1 MASFSKTLRAH
12 AKAIPG
18 AHYLWRTLRNIGDP
32 HERAVRR
39 AQTLSPGLL
48 LQPSHYTS
56 VDRYPWLFKF
66 LGEKL
71 SHQKAPHVLSYGC
84 ATGEELFSLEVYLA
98 DAALVGIDINP
109 RNIEICRRKF
119 AKRGAKSDMQFRCAG
134 SPADEAPESYDAILC
149 LAVLRHGALQ
159 DRVPDNC
166 APWIQFAAVDQMVTD
181 LARCVKPGGYLA
193 IWHSHFRFADMTVA
207 SQFRAVL
214 SHERSGRE
222 STPFYGPDNRRL
234 DGANYCDAV
243 FQKLA

>member
-1 MASFSKTLRAH
+1 MASLTKTLRAN

-18 AHYLWRTLRNIGDP
+18 ARSLWRALRSVVDP
-32 HERAVRR
+32 HERAVKR

-56 VDRYPWLFKF
+56 ADRYPWLFKF
-66 LGEKL
+66 LGEQL
-71 SHQKAPHVLSYGC
+71 SKQEAVRILSYGC
-84 ATGEELFSLEVYLA
+84 ATGEELFSLQAYLP

-109 RNIEICRRKF
+109 RNIAICNRKF
-119 AKRGAKSDMQFRCAG
+119 AKSGAKSDMQFRCAG
-134 SPADEAPESYDAILC
+134 SPAEEATNSYDAIMC

-159 DRVPDNC
+159 DQMPDDC
-166 APWIQFAAVDQMVTD
+166 APWIQFAAVEKMVSE

-193 IWHSHFRFADMTVA
+193 IWHSHFRFADMSVA

-214 SHERSGRE
+214 SHDRSDRE
-222 STPFYGPDNRRL
+222 GTPLYGPDNRRL
-234 DGANYCDAV
+234 KGADYCDAI

>member
-1 MASFSKTLRAH
+1 MASLTKTLRAN

-18 AHYLWRTLRNIGDP
+18 ARSLWRALRSVVDP
-32 HERAVRR
+32 HERAVKR

-66 LGEKL
+66 LGGKL
-71 SHQKAPHVLSYGC
+71 SHQKAPRILSYGC
-84 ATGEELFSLEVYLA
+84 ATGEELFSLQAYLP

-109 RNIEICRRKF
+109 RNIAICERKF
-119 AKRGAKSDMQFRCAG
+119 AKSGAKRDMQFRCAG
-134 SPADEAPESYDAILC
+134 LPAGEASESYDAILC

-159 DRVPDNC
+159 DHMPDDC
-166 APWIQFAAVDQMVTD
+166 EPWIQFAAVDLMVSE
-181 LARCVKPGGYLA
+181 LARCVKLGGYLA

-207 SQFRAVL
+207 AQFRAVL
-214 SHERSGRE
+214 SNERSGRE

-234 DGANYCDAV
+234 KGADYSDAV

>member
-1 MASFSKTLRAH
+1 MASFTQTLRAK
-12 AKAIPG
+12 AIAIPG
-18 AHYLWRTLRNIGDP
+18 AQSLWRALRGMLHP

-39 AQTLSPGLL
+39 AQRLSPDLL

-66 LGEKL
+66 LGEQL
-71 SHQKAPHVLSYGC
+71 SDQKAPRVLSYGC
-84 ATGEELFSLEVYLA
+84 ATGEELFSLEAYLP

-109 RNIEICRRKF
+109 RNITICNRKF
-119 AKRGAKSDMQFRCAG
+119 AKNGAKSDMQFRCAG
-134 SPADEAPESYDAILC
+134 SPAEEALESYDAILC

-159 DRVPDNC
+159 DRLPDNC
-166 APWIQFAAVDQMVTD
+166 TPWIQFAAVDQMVTE

-193 IWHSHFRFADMTVA
+193 IWHSHFRFADMSVA
-207 SQFRAVL
+207 AEFRTVL

-234 DGANYCDAV
+234 NGAEYCDAV

>member
-1 MASFSKTLRAH
+1 MASFTKTLRAN

-18 AHYLWRTLRNIGDP
+18 AQSLWRSLRGIVHP

-39 AQTLSPGLL
+39 AQMLSPGLL
-48 LQPSHYTS
+48 LQPSHFTS

-71 SHQKAPHVLSYGC
+71 AKYEAPRVLSYGC
-84 ATGEELFSLEVYLA
+84 ATGEELFSLQAYSP
-98 DAALVGIDINP
+98 DAQLVGIDINP
-109 RNIEICRRKF
+109 RNIAICNRKL
-119 AKRGAKSDMQFRCAG
+119 AKRAAKSDMQFRCAG
-134 SPADEAPESYDAILC
+134 SPADEAPESFDAILC

-159 DRVPDNC
+159 EQLPDNC

-193 IWHSHFRFADMTVA
+193 IWHSHFRFADMSVA
-207 SQFRAVL
+207 AQFTPVL
-214 SHERSGRE
+214 SHERSSRE

-234 DGANYCDAV
+234 DGADYCDAV

>member
-1 MASFSKTLRAH
+1 MSSFAKALRAH

-18 AHYLWRTLRNIGDP
+18 VQSLWLALRGIVDP

-39 AQTLSPGLL
+39 AQKLSPGLL
-48 LQPSHYTS
+48 LQPSNYTKG
-56 VDRYPWLFKF
+56 DRYPWLFKF
-66 LGEKL
+66 LGEQL
-71 SHQKAPHVLSYGC
+71 SYPEAPRILSYGC
-84 ATGEELFSLEVYLA
+84 ATGEELLSLQAYSP

-119 AKRGAKSDMQFRCAG
+119 AKRGAQSDMQFRCAG
-134 SPADEAPESYDAILC
+134 SPVDEATESYDAIMC

-159 DRVPDNC
+159 DKEPDNC
-166 APWIQFAAVDQMVTD
+166 APWIQFAAVDEMVTE
-181 LARCVKPGGYLA
+181 LARCLKPGGYLA
-193 IWHSHFRFADMTVA
+193 VWHSHFRFADMSVA
-207 SQFRAVL
+207 SQFRTVL

-234 DGANYCDAV
+234 DGADYCDAV

>member
-1 MASFSKTLRAH
+1 MASFTKTLRAH

-18 AHYLWRTLRNIGDP
+18 AQSLWRALRSIIDS

-39 AQTLSPGLL
+39 AQSLTPGLL
-48 LQPSHYTS
+48 LQPSNYTS

-71 SHQKAPHVLSYGC
+71 ANKKAPRILSFGC
-84 ATGEELFSLEVYLA
+84 ATGEELFSLQAYLP

-109 RNIEICRRKF
+109 RNVAICNRQF
-119 AKRGAKSDMQFRCAG
+119 AKRGTKSDIQFRCSG
-134 SPADEAPESYDAILC
+134 SPVDEASESYDAILC
-149 LAVLRHGALQ
+149 LAVLRHGALE

-207 SQFRAVL
+207 SQFRAAL

-234 DGANYCDAV
+234 DGADYRDAV